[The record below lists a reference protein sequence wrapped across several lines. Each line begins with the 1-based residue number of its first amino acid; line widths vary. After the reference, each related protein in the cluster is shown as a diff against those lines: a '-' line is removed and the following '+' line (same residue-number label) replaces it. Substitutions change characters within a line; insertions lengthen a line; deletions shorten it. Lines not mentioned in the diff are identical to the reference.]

1 MYGAIL
7 SIVTI
12 TAIIVGFSSL
22 IISVMERTSIESTLE
37 ITKSPNPSPTRI
49 INDGEDF
56 MFAISIQDITL
67 QLNNYDLGNGPQI
80 FEFTAYQ
87 MHFKNGNMIN
97 TTFLTL
103 EACRR

>member
-56 MFAISIQDITL
+56 MFAISIQDIT
-67 QLNNYDLGNGPQI
+67 
-80 FEFTAYQ
+80 
-87 MHFKNGNMIN
+87 
-97 TTFLTL
+97 
-103 EACRR
+103 